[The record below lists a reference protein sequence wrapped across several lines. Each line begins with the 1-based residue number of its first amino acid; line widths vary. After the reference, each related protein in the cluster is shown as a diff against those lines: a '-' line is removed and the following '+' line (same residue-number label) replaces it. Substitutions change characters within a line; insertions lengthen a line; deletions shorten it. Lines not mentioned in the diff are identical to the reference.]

1 MAKCF
6 NKLRNANGEF
16 QMENENTMINVN
28 EMLELEGARPRDQL
42 QLEWLIGWLFI
53 LFLYVNKNQTKT

>member
-1 MAKCF
+1 MAECF

-42 QLEWLIGWLFI
+42 QLE
-53 LFLYVNKNQTKT
+53 